1 LGSGTSIGANVEE
14 AQAGQSRADFI
25 SKYAISLKETRE
37 TIYWLR
43 VLEASGLFT
52 GEQIQ
57 ILKREAEEIARIIGS
72 IIVRAKKNNNRK

>member
-1 LGSGTSIGANVEE
+1 
-14 AQAGQSRADFI
+14 
-25 SKYAISLKETRE
+25 
-37 TIYWLR
+37 
-43 VLEASGLFT
+43 LEASGLFT